1 VEPALNPAGVVSCAV
16 KLGFAA
22 FAAGALSL
30 ALLGA
35 SIAWAHHWSFR
46 ADALV
51 TGWGVSTVAALVL
64 SVLGLRGPR
73 GAKGFAAYGLLFGIL
88 SVLALALA
96 GAAYAAGM
104 DPGAACGGG

>member
-1 VEPALNPAGVVSCAV
+1 MEHPRT
-16 KLGFAA
+16 LGFTA
-22 FAAGALSL
+22 FAVGALSL

-35 SIAWAHHWSFR
+35 SIAWAHHWNAR
-46 ADALV
+46 TDALV

-64 SVLGLRGPR
+64 SALGLRGPR

-88 SVLALALA
+88 SILVLALV
-96 GAAYAAGM
+96 GAASAAGM

>member
-1 VEPALNPAGVVSCAV
+1 MEHRRT
-16 KLGFAA
+16 LGLAA
-22 FAAGALSL
+22 FAVGAISL

-35 SIAWAHHWSFR
+35 SIAWAHHWNAR
-46 ADALV
+46 AVVLV
-51 TGWGVSTVAALVL
+51 SGWSVSTLAALVL
-64 SVLGLRGPR
+64 SSAGLRGPR

-88 SVLALALA
+88 SVAALALA

>member
-1 VEPALNPAGVVSCAV
+1 MEHPRT
-16 KLGFAA
+16 LGLAA
-22 FAAGALSL
+22 FAVGALSL

-35 SIAWAHHWSFR
+35 SMAWAHHWDAR

-51 TGWGVSTVAALVL
+51 AGWSVSTLTALVL
-64 SVLGLRGPR
+64 SALALRGPR

-88 SVLALALA
+88 SVLVLTLA
-96 GAAYAAGM
+96 GVAYAAGM

>member
-1 VEPALNPAGVVSCAV
+1 MERPRT
-16 KLGFAA
+16 LGLTA
-22 FAAGALSL
+22 FAVGALSL

-35 SIAWAHHWSFR
+35 SIAWAHHWNAR

-51 TGWGVSTVAALVL
+51 AGWSVSTLTALVL
-64 SVLGLRGPR
+64 SCLGLRGPR

-96 GAAYAAGM
+96 GVGYAAGV
-104 DPGAACGGG
+104 DPAGACGGG

>member
-1 VEPALNPAGVVSCAV
+1 MERPRT
-16 KLGFAA
+16 LGFSA
-22 FAAGALSL
+22 FAVGGLSL
-30 ALLGA
+30 VLLGA
-35 SIAWAHHWSFR
+35 SITWAHHWDAR
-46 ADALV
+46 AEALV
-51 TGWGVSTVAALVL
+51 SGWGTSTLAAFVL

-88 SVLALALA
+88 SILVLALA

>member
-1 VEPALNPAGVVSCAV
+1 MKQPRR
-16 KLGFAA
+16 LGFAG
-22 FAAGALSL
+22 FAVGALSL

-35 SIAWAHHWSFR
+35 SIAWAHHWTVR

-51 TGWGVSTVAALVL
+51 TGWGVSTLAVLVL
-64 SVLGLRGPR
+64 SSSLGLRGPR

-88 SVLALALA
+88 SVVALALA
-96 GAAYAAGM
+96 GVGYAAGM

>member
-1 VEPALNPAGVVSCAV
+1 MERPRT
-16 KLGFAA
+16 LGFAA
-22 FAAGALSL
+22 FAVGGLSL
-30 ALLGA
+30 VLLGA
-35 SIAWAHHWSFR
+35 SIAWAHYWDAR

-51 TGWGVSTVAALVL
+51 TGWGVFTLAALVL

-88 SVLALALA
+88 SILVLALA
-96 GAAYAAGM
+96 GVAYAAGM